1 MINVFLASDNN
12 FIPFVSTT
20 IISIMENTNSDIKF
34 YILHNN
40 VCKEYQSRLLQLE
53 TKYKNC
59 TIEFLKVS
67 ENNFANFPVMDYVN
81 ETMYFR
87 YLISEIKPEIKKC
100 IYTDADVIFNGDIQT
115 LYNEDL
121 GDFPV
126 GAVTDFL
133 ENENPKIKD
142 THYKNLEI
150 SPVHDYFWSGLLLLN
165 CQKLREVQA
174 TQKLIAATKEFSAKL
189 VWPDADVYNKVFS
202 PNNYKKL
209 HPKYVFIPEFENR
222 MLQMGGVHEQAAKAP
237 FICHYAGFKPW
248 QDLTL
253 NKAEKFW
260 EIAEKSQ
267 FYVEIKSTYKRNW
280 TYKEIKLGK
289 FKLLKMQRTKQYS
302 KIKLF
307 GKITLFKIFTKKN
320 CRHYQLLGFMPI
332 FKIRLGD

>member
-1 MINVFLASDNN
+1 MITVFLASDNS
-12 FIPFVSTT
+12 FTPFVSTT

-40 VCKEYQSRLLQLE
+40 ICKEYQARLLQLE
-53 TKYKNC
+53 TAYSNC
-59 TIEFLKVS
+59 SIEFVKVY
-67 ENNFANFPVMDYVN
+67 ENNFVSFPVMDYVN

-121 GDFPV
+121 ENFPI
-126 GAVTDFL
+126 GAVTDFV
-133 ENENPKIKD
+133 ENETPQIKD

-150 SPVHDYFWSGLLLLN
+150 SPEHDYFWSGLLLLN
-165 CQKLREVQA
+165 CEKLRELHA
-174 TQKLIAATKEFSAKL
+174 TQKLLATTKELSAKL
-189 VWPDADVYNKVFS
+189 VWPDADAYNKVFS

-222 MLQMGGVHEQAAKAP
+222 MLQMEIQHKQAAKEP
-237 FICHYAGFKPW
+237 FIYHYAGFKPW
-248 QDLTL
+248 QNSTL
-253 NKAEKFW
+253 NKADKFW

-267 FYVEIKSTYKRNW
+267 FYNEIKSTYKRNW
-280 TYKEIKLGK
+280 TYKEIKIGK
-289 FKLLKMQRTKQYS
+289 FKFLQMQRTKKYS

-320 CRHYQLLGFMPI
+320 CKHYQLLGFMPI
-332 FKIRLGD
+332 FKTRLGD